1 MDPELEKFRN
11 RIDGLDAQIVALL
24 AERLDVCA
32 EVGVYKRR
40 QELAVMR
47 PDRVEAVKSR
57 CAEMAASRGL
67 RPAFARALYGKI
79 IEDACDLEAR
89 IMGAE
94 NGAE

>member
-1 MDPELEKFRN
+1 
-11 RIDGLDAQIVALL
+11 
-24 AERLDVCA
+24 
-32 EVGVYKRR
+32 
-40 QELAVMR
+40 MR

-79 IEDACDLEAR
+79 IEDACDLEDR